1 MLSEKCIYQY
11 KYHLGN
17 TRVSFGRNSTGALD
31 ITDAN
36 DYYPFGMNH
45 LKSGNSFFGINSYK
59 NYKYNGKEL
68 QESGMYDY
76 GVRMYM
82 SDIGRWGVVDPLAEK
97 APNLSPFRYGYNNP
111 ITFTD
116 PTGMLEDIYEVDN
129 DGNLAWKAA
138 SERDVIYASK
148 NFDSSGNLKA
158 ENDGGVDVGEK
169 GFIAK
174 NSGSEKAEVKDAS
187 GNTTE
192 KDYNYIKFGSNGE
205 KAQKVFDYLAE
216 NTNVEFNKNVFTN
229 DTTDRFS
236 FVGTMHM
243 EDKVPL
249 IMFGTTLIE
258 SEHNHPDSYSN
269 SPSGFNVD
277 YSSETGKF
285 SYTHGLRSGDM
296 KVAGNH
302 SGAKFIMYS
311 PKYIQGALRIHYDG
325 QKIISIT
332 NQGKK

>member
-1 MLSEKCIYQY
+1 M
-11 KYHLGN
+11 
-17 TRVSFGRNSTGALD
+17 GRDGSVG
-31 ITDAN
+31 
-36 DYYPFGMNH
+36 G
-45 LKSGNSFFGINSYK
+45 
-59 NYKYNGKEL
+59 
-68 QESGMYDY
+68 ES
-76 GVRMYM
+76 
-82 SDIGRWGVVDPLAEK
+82 SKFI
-97 APNLSPFRYGYNNP
+97 SIYGYNNP

-129 DGNLAWKAA
+129 DGNLSWKEP
-138 SERDVIYASK
+138 SERDVIYASE
-148 NFDSSGNLKA
+148 NFDSSGNLKT

-174 NSGSEKAEVKDAS
+174 NSGSEKVEIKDAS
-187 GNTTE
+187 GNTIE
-192 KDYNYIKFGSNGE
+192 KDYNYLKFGSNGE

-216 NTNVEFNKNVFTN
+216 NTNVEFNRNVFTN
-229 DTTDRFS
+229 ANDTNDKFS
-236 FVGTMHM
+236 FVGTMHIVN
-243 EDKVPL
+243 KVPL
-249 IMFGTTLIE
+249 IMLGNKLAE
-258 SEHNHPDSYSN
+258 SEHSHPDPYSN

-302 SGAKFIMYS
+302 PGAKFIMYS

-332 NQGKK
+332 NQGEK